1 MSSEYTVH
9 EGPAR
14 AGRREWTG
22 LAVLLLPLLFV
33 SMDVSILY
41 FAVPYLSVELEPTS
55 TQQLW
60 IFDVYGFV
68 LAGLLIPMGALG
80 DRIGRRRLLLIGAVG
95 FSAASVLAAYAPSAE
110 LLIAARA
117 VLGIAG
123 ATLMPSTLALIRN
136 MFHDE
141 RQRGTAIG
149 IWTGVTSAGIAL
161 GPVLSGL
168 LLEHFWWGSV
178 FLINLPFMVA
188 LLVLAP
194 ILVPEYRHRGIGRFD
209 WLSGLLVLAT
219 VIPVIWGV
227 KELAQIGGGAH
238 GAWGEPLAAIV
249 VGVTVGVVFIRRQ
262 VRRPDPIV
270 DVALFRRRAFGGAVA
285 LNVVAM
291 FGVVGFALFATQ
303 YLQSVLGMS
312 PLRAAL
318 WSVAPSL
325 LVGAVAPVASALG
338 QRIDRAYVM
347 TGGLVIAAAGFLMVT
362 QVTPDTGLW
371 LVLLA
376 ASTYAIGLVA
386 VMATVT
392 EVALGVAPPE
402 RAGSASAIL
411 ESGTELGGALGMA
424 LLGSLGGAIYRNE
437 VTDGAPAGLPGDA
450 LDVIRET
457 LGGALAVAPQ
467 LPGETGDEVVR
478 LARDAF
484 TDGMHVAGVAAAAV
498 MLCGAVVAATALRG
512 LRPTSTPSLASSPGS
527 SPGSSPS
534 EAPSGAGVEPGT
546 DSGVGMPSDAGSG
559 GEVPSGSGSGVG
571 VPSDAGSGAGAP
583 SVPMRG

>member
-9 EGPAR
+9 TGPAR
-14 AGRREWTG
+14 AGRKEWTG

-33 SMDVSILY
+33 SMDVSVLY
-41 FAVPYLSVELEPTS
+41 FAVPFLSVELEPTS

-80 DRIGRRRLLLIGAVG
+80 DRIGRRRLLLIGAAG
-95 FSAASVLAAYAPSAE
+95 FGAASVVAAYAPSAE

-117 VLGIAG
+117 LLGVAG

-136 MFHDE
+136 MFHDD
-141 RQRGTAIG
+141 RQRGTAIA

-178 FLINLPFMVA
+178 FLINLPFMLA

-194 ILVPEYRHRGIGRFD
+194 VLVPEFRHPGVGPFD
-209 WLSGLLVLAT
+209 WLSGLLSLAT
-219 VIPVIWGV
+219 VLPVIWGV
-227 KELAQIGGGAH
+227 KELAQIGGGAETPF
-238 GAWGEPLAAIV
+238 WEPLAAIV
-249 VGVTVGVVFIRRQ
+249 AGLILGVVFLRRQ
-262 VRRPDPIV
+262 LRHPDPIV

-285 LNVVAM
+285 LNVIAM

-303 YLQSVLGMS
+303 YLQSVLGLS

-318 WSVAPSL
+318 WSVAPSI
-325 LVGAVAPVASALG
+325 LVGAAAPVAAALAR
-338 QRIDRAYVM
+338 RIDRAYVIA
-347 TGGLVIAAAGFLMVT
+347 GGFVLAAGGFLLVT

-371 LVLLA
+371 LVMA
-376 ASTYAIGLVA
+376 AAVTYAVGLVT
-386 VMATVT
+386 VMALVT
-392 EVALGVAPPE
+392 EVALAVAPPE

-424 LLGSLGGAIYRNE
+424 LLGSLGSAIYRRE
-437 VTDGAPAGLPGDA
+437 VTDGAPAGLPSGLPGDA
-450 LDVIRET
+450 LEMIRET
-457 LGGALAVAPQ
+457 LGGAQAVAAQ
-467 LPGETGDEVVR
+467 LPGDAGEGVLR

-484 TDGMHVAGVAAAAV
+484 TDGMHAAGVAAAAV
-498 MLCGAVVAATALRG
+498 MLCGALAAVTALRG
-512 LRPTSTPSLASSPGS
+512 LRVETEPGGTSHVDVV
-527 SPGSSPS
+527 
-534 EAPSGAGVEPGT
+534 GAG
-546 DSGVGMPSDAGSG
+546 S
-559 GEVPSGSGSGVG
+559 
-571 VPSDAGSGAGAP
+571 
-583 SVPMRG
+583 R